1 MSPAARVVPVR
12 SSRSI
17 NQTHKIEPTLVA
29 GSQAPHA
36 ILLMHENDGPA
47 MSGKRSAGAAS
58 ARERKPVVE
67 QMFGEFLSS
76 LTFVEAAGF
85 ATAIGMIAYGLM
97 GDGDEFDGDG
107 DAGD

>member
-1 MSPAARVVPVR
+1 
-12 SSRSI
+12 
-17 NQTHKIEPTLVA
+17 
-29 GSQAPHA
+29 
-36 ILLMHENDGPA
+36 
-47 MSGKRSAGAAS
+47 
-58 ARERKPVVE
+58 
-67 QMFGEFLSS
+67 MFGEFLSS